1 MAETIEKKII
11 TTLARSQQ
19 HTSPTTNATKN
30 VGFVMKQ
37 MKKPS
42 VSTRGEWERRLMQKS
57 TNANYRNMPD
67 FSLQETRGEPA
78 QGEGKL
84 NCRGQKNISTI
95 GDHFLQCQGEKNSTR
110 KEALPSGNGYP
121 PTGPALQPD
130 AFHRGA
136 VAAQL
141 AAQLAT
147 GLPARRVAERRL
159 RVRVGARG

>member
-1 MAETIEKKII
+1 MQ
-11 TTLARSQQ
+11 R
-19 HTSPTTNATKN
+19 KN
-30 VGFVMKQ
+30 VGFVKKQ

-95 GDHFLQCQGEKNSTR
+95 GDHFLQCQGEKILLEKR
-110 KEALPSGNGYP
+110 ERRRNGYP

-147 GLPARRVAERRL
+147 GLPARRRVAERRL
-159 RVRVGARG
+159 RVRAGAKG